1 MDTPLIPLSL
11 STVQNHSD
19 STESSPNYH
28 IVNNQTWPDN
38 HDPLPN
44 VPNAKLRLMCSYAGH
59 IMPRPHDKSLSY
71 VGGETRIV
79 AVDRHTSLKDLCL
92 RLSHSLLHGR
102 AFTLKYQLP
111 NEELDN
117 LITVTTDEDLGNMVE
132 EHDRLA
138 SSRLRVFLFFNKPD
152 TTVSMCSLM
161 EDVKSDTLF
170 VDALNNCGIL
180 QRGVSDSAAVDQ
192 CLVNIDEVRETND
205 LKTRVIVEATP
216 ITVVDSTK
224 EVKEELHSVENNSSS
239 MANLPPITVH
249 GCDRIQEQFAQMSF
263 GTKGVRHNLL
273 DHGYAISSAATPM
286 NAIPEAVKNIV
297 INNNN
302 NNNNMN
308 LVNVCDDD
316 RSDHNEGLV
325 GVYRKPPLPLQLVQP
340 RTFNAACA
348 GFGLASPDSVASE
361 SSIASENSLSKTVYY
376 HQEQVQ
382 PPQVDN
388 KALPMPNIKT
398 EISEHTPTLQ
408 REQVQ
413 VQDSCYTLP
422 QQQLDQSQQLQHQ
435 QQQQQQHQQFV
446 YIHHPAAT
454 GQVPTISSYYPL
466 YPPPSQ
472 QQLHHAISQQQ
483 YPLYVMPV
491 GPKQHVI
498 PQGSAASAVYKDGAP
513 PIYPTN
519 LATPTI
525 SEVGPNVYKATMASN
540 PAFVHIP
547 SNQFQQQYVTLPQNI
562 HHQTHPIAM
571 GPSATTN
578 YGYDQYDGT
587 MQDQVYYTQQP
598 PQYQSMT
605 LAAAAAAAL
614 SDVSE
619 QFPIDNIQYPNRDS
633 QPV

>member
-1 MDTPLIPLSL
+1 MDPPLIPLSL
-11 STVQNHSD
+11 STVTTTVQNHPD
-19 STESSPNYH
+19 SIESSPNYH
-28 IVNNQTWPDN
+28 IVNNETWADN

-79 AVDRHTSLKDLCL
+79 AIDRHTSLKDLCS

-117 LITVTTDEDLGNMVE
+117 LITVTTDEDLDNMVE

-138 SSRLRVFLFFNKPD
+138 SSKLCPSSRLRVFLFFSKPD
-152 TTVSMCSLM
+152 TAVSMCSLM
-161 EDVKSDTLF
+161 DDVKSETWF

-192 CLVNIDEVRETND
+192 CLVNLDGVHETND
-205 LKTRVIVEATP
+205 LEAQVIVDSTP
-216 ITVVDSTK
+216 TTVVDSTK
-224 EVKEELHSVENNSSS
+224 EVKQELHSVENNSSYGSSSSASS

-249 GCDRIQEQFAQMSF
+249 GVDVNGCGRIQEQFAQMSF
-263 GTKGVRHNLL
+263 GTNGLRHNLL
-273 DHGYAISSAATPM
+273 DDGYAISSAATPM
-286 NAIPEAVKNIV
+286 NAIPEAVRNV
-297 INNNN
+297 VNTNNNN
-302 NNNNMN
+302 NVN
-308 LVNVCDDD
+308 LVNVSDDD
-316 RSDHNEGLV
+316 KSDHNGGL
-325 GVYRKPPLPLQLVQP
+325 GGYRKPPIPLQLVQS
-340 RTFNAACA
+340 RTFNATCG

-361 SSIASENSLSKTVYY
+361 SSIASANSFSKTVYY
-376 HQEQVQ
+376 HHEQLQ
-382 PPQVDN
+382 PPQMDN
-388 KALPMPNIKT
+388 KAPPTPNIKT

-408 REQVQ
+408 REQIQ
-413 VQDSCYTLP
+413 VQDS
-422 QQQLDQSQQLQHQ
+422 
-435 QQQQQQHQQFV
+435 
-446 YIHHPAAT
+446 AT
-454 GQVPTISSYYPL
+454 GQVPTMSSYYPL

-498 PQGSAASAVYKDGAP
+498 PQGAAASAVYKDGDP
-513 PIYPTN
+513 PIYPTK

-547 SNQFQQQYVTLPQNI
+547 PNRFQQQYVTLPQNI
-562 HHQTHPIAM
+562 HHQTHPIAIA
-571 GPSATTN
+571 PSATTN
-578 YGYDQYDGT
+578 YGYDQYDGPI
-587 MQDQVYYTQQP
+587 QDQVYYTQQP

-605 LAAAAAAAL
+605 PAAAAAAL

-619 QFPIDNIQYPNRDS
+619 QFPIDNTQYPNRDS